1 MFGKKISYASLVVI
15 LFLAFSSVALAQ
27 TSEFTY
33 QGKLN
38 ESSVAANGTYDLSF
52 KLYDGSGTL
61 IGSAVL
67 RNDVQITDGFFAVSL
82 DFGSG
87 SFDGTNR
94 FLEIAVRPGASTGS
108 YTTLSP
114 MQPVTSAPYA
124 VKSLKAT
131 TADTATNAT
140 TAATATNATQLG
152 GMTASQFVQ
161 TGDPRMTDARTPLP
175 NSANYIQNTT
185 NTQTSSDFNISGN
198 GTVGGTLS
206 GNTVDSA
213 TQYNIA
219 GQRMF
224 WAVGSSVMAGPG
236 AGASTP
242 AASNFNNTFIGNSA
256 GAATSASAFNTFVGN
271 QAGFN
276 NTSSQNSFFGHAAG
290 MQNVSGFQNSFF
302 GTRAGG
308 AGSSPAIT
316 GGQNSLFGYHT
327 GWALAGGSGNTLIG
341 ANADVGNAG
350 ISNGTAIGTGAIVS
364 QNNTVV
370 LGATGVKVG
379 IGTSTPVNKL
389 QIIDGFN
396 TGLRVQNTIPG
407 GTVASFGANGDF
419 NVDSSFGAGGR
430 LNIKEDGTMT
440 VSGATNVI
448 GQTVISGCPTCW
460 AGLVPD
466 KLVVDG
472 TERLGV
478 LASGGATALC
488 RNSNLQISSCSSSLR
503 YKTGIEAYRPG
514 LDLIKQ
520 LQPISFR
527 WKADGMPDLGLGA
540 ETVAK
545 VEPLLVTNNDSGE
558 VEGVKYDRVAVVLV
572 NAVKEQQALI
582 EKQQQQIDVLRR
594 EVGSLTRAVSSRRK
608 RK

>member
-67 RNDVQITDGFFAVSL
+67 RNDIQITDGFFAVSL

-389 QIIDGFN
+389 QIIDGLN
-396 TGLRVQNTIPG
+396 TGLRVQNTIAG

-419 NVDSSFGAGGR
+419 NVDSSFSAGGR